1 MTDSSNRKALSRRVV
16 VASYAISMAVFLVP
30 FMICAAISERGP
42 LLLFLIPCDIWV
54 LSGNATFVVRPF
66 LLLFLLLGVSG
77 FVVSA
82 RQPDRVRWFI
92 FGHVCLIV
100 YYGTWA
106 ILILGMFV
114 WAMFEGIHC

>member
-1 MTDSSNRKALSRRVV
+1 MAVSSNRKGLSQRPVV
-16 VASYAISMAVFLVP
+16 TSYAISVAIFLVP

-54 LSGNATFVVRPF
+54 LGGNANFVVRLF
-66 LLLFLLLGVSG
+66 LLLFLSLGVSG

-92 FGHVCLIV
+92 FGHVCLLV
-100 YYGTWA
+100 YYWIWA
-106 ILILGMFV
+106 FSLFCEFV
-114 WAMFEGIHC
+114 NKAMA